1 MASKLNSE
9 FNYRTQ
15 VVGETPWEKL
25 KTLQGF
31 LEGRIRAAALQ
42 KVAALKLEALR
53 SEVAHSR
60 ELNALPH
67 VTLRLQAE
75 LIELESHLPAQNEA
89 FALNLEEIEML
100 KRLIAECYEA
110 AEPTR
115 IAGYTDH
122 QMFEA
127 NAENEFTAWIGKEI
141 FAEIVAHGR
150 PSPAKLRNAMSSP
163 KAWAHLQELKLIPVN
178 PEINQLHLLISGE
191 KHVPL
196 LTSSESIQ

>member
-31 LEGRIRAAALQ
+31 LEGRIRAAVLQ
-42 KVAALKLEALR
+42 EVAALKLEALR

-60 ELNALPH
+60 GHALPH
-67 VTLRLQAE
+67 VTLRVQAE

-89 FALNLEEIEML
+89 FALNLEEIKML

-115 IAGYTDH
+115 IAGYTDQ

-127 NAENEFTAWIGKEI
+127 NAEHEFTVWIGKEI
-141 FAEIVAHGR
+141 FAEIVANGR
-150 PSPAKLRNAMSSP
+150 ASPAKLRNAMSSP

-178 PEINQLHLLISGE
+178 PDLNQMHLLISGE
-191 KHVPL
+191 NNVSL
-196 LTSSESIQ
+196 LTSSESVQ

>member
-42 KVAALKLEALR
+42 EVATLKLEALR

-60 ELNALPH
+60 GHALPH

-89 FALNLEEIEML
+89 FALNLEEIKML

-115 IAGYTDH
+115 IAGYTDQ

-127 NAENEFTAWIGKEI
+127 NAEHEFTVWIGKEI
-141 FAEIVAHGR
+141 FAEIVANGR
-150 PSPAKLRNAMSSP
+150 ASPAKLRNAMSSP

-178 PEINQLHLLISGE
+178 PDLNQMHLLVAGE
-191 KHVPL
+191 NNVSL
-196 LTSSESIQ
+196 LPSSESVQ